1 MNLPTKSATYASII
15 GAVLSEER
23 ERRVMTQAS
32 VASIA
37 NLTQSTWGRMELGR
51 ACTLENLGK
60 ASIALNLKLW
70 ELMKAV
76 DDRVEGLKNQGI
88 QVVYELP
95 SEDEIKANPSEWV
108 VGSTL
113 ISKLSLVGLGALSG
127 VALGGVSAYI
137 SSVFKNDKSDT

>member
-1 MNLPTKSATYASII
+1 MSLPTRSATYASVI

-32 VASIA
+32 VAAIA
-37 NLTQSTWGRMELGR
+37 GLTQSTWGRMELGR

-60 ASIALNLKLW
+60 ASVALNIKLW
-70 ELMKAV
+70 ELMKVV
-76 DDRVEGLKNQGI
+76 DDRVAGLENQGI

-95 SEDEIKANPSEWV
+95 TEEELKANQEHWV
-108 VGSTL
+108 VGSSQ

-127 VALGGVSAYI
+127 IALGGVSSYI
-137 SSVFKNDKSDT
+137 ASIFKK